1 MRFRPITGSLNRVV
15 VQPDAPEEVT
25 PSGIQLAPGAV
36 ERPMQGKVISVSKEN
51 VDGAEP
57 TVKAGD
63 IVIYGKFGVAEISID
78 NQQYL
83 IMRENDIY
91 GIISPAAAGNP

>member
-1 MRFRPITGSLNRVV
+1 MGFTPITGSLNRVV
-15 VQPDAPEEVT
+15 VQPDAAEEIT
-25 PSGIQLAPGAV
+25 PSGIRLAPGAV
-36 ERPMQGKVISVSKEN
+36 EKPMQGTVISVSKEN
-51 VDGAEP
+51 VDGTEP

-63 IVIYGKFGVAEISID
+63 IVIYGKFGVAEITIED
-78 NQQYL
+78 TQYL